1 MKRLLPAVPALLL
14 CLTLAACAA
23 PTPTPTSTP
32 TPTPTPIPALE
43 PPLSDS
49 TKAQPVPDF
58 LDTDQQALFLHAFEA
73 ANFLMGCE
81 TSYVDRFPF
90 DDGSMPDL
98 DHFQTVELGG
108 DLYVISVGRYARWA
122 DFKAMMDALFT
133 SEYQEELLYFTRAHG
148 TPQPLFTSTEDGRLC
163 YLDASRGSSLE
174 YGWSGTPDSYQ
185 LVRRTE
191 DEIVFDLIGHY
202 AVLAEAPEGA
212 EEPLII
218 TGETT
223 EAYPIRMERTEDGW
237 RVAEIHLPY

>member
-1 MKRLLPAVPALLL
+1 MKRLFPAVPALLL

-23 PTPTPTSTP
+23 
-32 TPTPTPIPALE
+32 PTPTPIPALE

-98 DHFQTVELGG
+98 DHCQTVELGG

-163 YLDASRGSSLE
+163 YLDASRGSSL
-174 YGWSGTPDSYQ
+174 GVR
-185 LVRRTE
+185 LVRDTRLLPVGASDRGRNRVRPDRPLRRPGGGAGGRGGT
-191 DEIVFDLIGHY
+191 FDRY
-202 AVLAEAPEGA
+202 
-212 EEPLII
+212 
-218 TGETT
+218 
-223 EAYPIRMERTEDGW
+223 R
-237 RVAEIHLPY
+237 